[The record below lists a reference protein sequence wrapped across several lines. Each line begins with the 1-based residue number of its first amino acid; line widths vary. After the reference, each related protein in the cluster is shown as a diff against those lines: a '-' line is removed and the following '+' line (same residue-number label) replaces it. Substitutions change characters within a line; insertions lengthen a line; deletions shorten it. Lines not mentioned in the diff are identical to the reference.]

1 MKLFFGFYLFISAFC
16 TAETINLSAAIDRKS
31 VPINGSFII
40 SFSIE
45 FDGKSPEVFIPN
57 LTSSDFEV
65 LSRWTERQSS
75 VSITNGQKQT
85 SYYLNYKYRLQPKAK
100 GRLRIESR
108 NIQINGKSYKTQE
121 FFINV
126 TEEDKNFST
135 NPLNQPFGLPNTPIN
150 RFFEDDPFKSISN
163 SLNKSFFSRAEGL
176 KSSKIQT
183 KVQKKAVYK
192 GEALKV
198 DWILSLAT
206 GIRYEIDKRPKLENF
221 WKEEILKNQQSKFL
235 NSVIVN
241 GARYQKILFDS
252 MVLFPLKEGNL
263 SIDSYSVNLVGLL
276 ASRSQK
282 KKSNA
287 VSISVKPLP
296 QDPKNVFSGAVG
308 TFKVIGS
315 LKSNSGKVNEPVSFT
330 LFFEGDGHPQFVQFP
345 KINFPDSLKVYDPAE
360 ESQFDPLGKSFKNYE
375 VILIPK
381 QEGILIPKQEGI
393 ITIPEFEVS
402 TFNPKTGKYDYH
414 KIPFLQFECL

>member
-1 MKLFFGFYLFISAFC
+1 MNLGIKEEKIGKSYEIIFWVLSFYFC
-16 TAETINLSAAIDRKS
+16 LLYSRDNHLSAAIDRKS

-57 LTSSDFEV
+57 LNSSDFEV

-282 KKSNA
+282 KN
-287 VSISVKPLP
+287 LM
-296 QDPKNVFSGAVG
+296 
-308 TFKVIGS
+308 
-315 LKSNSGKVNEPVSFT
+315 
-330 LFFEGDGHPQFVQFP
+330 LF
-345 KINFPDSLKVYDPAE
+345 L
-360 ESQFDPLGKSFKNYE
+360 
-375 VILIPK
+375 
-381 QEGILIPKQEGI
+381 
-393 ITIPEFEVS
+393 
-402 TFNPKTGKYDYH
+402 
-414 KIPFLQFECL
+414 FL